1 MGIPRIYIY
10 CDITVTCEYHISNR
24 MGMVKSDPSSETE
37 KLEPEQSRR
46 SEI

>member
-1 MGIPRIYIY
+1 M
-10 CDITVTCEYHISNR
+10 DIIDAKIDFQG